1 MRLKSFAISIALTL
15 FLLACNAQK
24 NGELQQT
31 ESTGFDIRSSNPL
44 GEILIRQL
52 IDHERFPPVR
62 WTFPELQ
69 EAKHRFGEN
78 PELEENALDL
88 CGAYFL
94 AGEYETALP
103 LLEREFENQDYLAIA
118 RLFSGSIKL
127 KQGDYESGVRDIQIM
142 VDHETNPAYK
152 SLYLFAVSSIYNEL
166 FMHEEA
172 ISNLLILV
180 EMKPDDAQ
188 NFLDLGWNYGGVGEF
203 DKARE
208 HINHATQFTP
218 ADDLN
223 GVLLH
228 KTAHFYLGMI
238 EWNAGNTDLALEH
251 LENSTAIGGPAKN
264 VERIRASILNGD
276 SPTYLRHLTD
286 TLF

>member
-44 GEILIRQL
+44 GEIMLRQL
-52 IDHERFPPVR
+52 IEDEKFPPIQR
-62 WTFPELQ
+62 EFPELQ
-69 EAKHRFGEN
+69 EAQQRFEEN
-78 PELEENALDL
+78 PEIEDNALDL
-88 CGAYFL
+88 GGAYFL
-94 AGEYETALP
+94 AGDFEKALP
-103 LLEREFENQDYLAIA
+103 LLEREFEDLDHLAIA
-118 RLFSGSIKL
+118 RLLSGAIKL
-127 KQGDYESGVRDIQIM
+127 KQGDYMLGVREIQIY
-142 VDHETNPAYK
+142 VDHETHLGAK
-152 SLYLFAVSSIYNEL
+152 RFYLFAVSSIYNEL

-180 EMKPDDAQ
+180 ELKPDDAY
-188 NFLDLGWNYGGVGEF
+188 NYLDLGWNYGGVGEF

-208 HINHATQFTP
+208 HINHAMQLTTTEEMS
-218 ADDLN
+218 
-223 GVLLH
+223 GILLH
-228 KTAHFYLGMI
+228 ARALFYLGMI

-251 LENSTAIGGPAKN
+251 LENTTAIGGPAKN